1 MNKYGARSIVMLKI
15 LIYQRRIKRG
25 YLEGVGRGSGGLG
38 ERKGERKGERGEDIK
53 GESEIT

>member
-1 MNKYGARSIVMLKI
+1 MLKI